1 MRYKES
7 YRRGFILIKAFMY
20 HDVRDFSNTSFKSRL
35 EMKSFLTISQFKYQ
49 LDYLIKNF
57 TIITTKDISNINN
70 KEDKNY
76 AILTFD
82 DGLVDHYEVSSI
94 LLDKC
99 ITGTFLIPTT
109 PVRDRIVMNSHKI
122 QFILSISDEKLL
134 VKKILKYLNTT
145 TVDKKRLWD

>member
-57 TIITTKDISNINN
+57 TIIPTKDLSNI
-70 KEDKNY
+70 KY
-76 AILTFD
+76 
-82 DGLVDHYEVSSI
+82 
-94 LLDKC
+94 
-99 ITGTFLIPTT
+99 
-109 PVRDRIVMNSHKI
+109 
-122 QFILSISDEKLL
+122 QFQLRNILSGNKSSLS
-134 VKKILKYLNTT
+134 NFG
-145 TVDKKRLWD
+145 